1 MAPTGFAD
9 GLPVSLRL
17 RMVDA
22 AESFGRVKDGTI
34 KNVVYDSEHA
44 RLVVG

>member
-1 MAPTGFAD
+1 MAATGFAD

-22 AESFGRVKDGTI
+22 AESIGRVKDGTI

-44 RLVVG
+44 RLVVV